1 MSLSNEE
8 RKIVVGLETEKAR
21 KTFSEIE
28 VLSQAG
34 LFQTS
39 NNERTE

>member
-21 KTFSEIE
+21 KTFAEIE
-28 VLSQAG
+28 VLRKAG
-34 LFQTS
+34 L
-39 NNERTE
+39 